1 MQRNNTIS
9 PQLYKSK
16 KPGFLSG
23 WAIDI
28 RKHTCIYLL
37 ALPVIAYYI
46 LFKYVPMYGVLIA
59 FQDYVPAKGMMDSTW
74 VGFKHFIN
82 FFQDPYFFRLLKN
95 TLLISVQSIIFG
107 FPAPII
113 FALLLNE
120 VRSSK
125 FKKVIQTTTY
135 LPHFIS
141 MMVICGMI
149 TTFTSRTGLF
159 NSIIAFFGGERSNL
173 LARPELFRPIYII
186 SDIWQGFG
194 WNSIVYLA
202 ALSAVDTEQ
211 YEAAEIDGASK
222 LKQIWHVTLPGI
234 LPTVVTMFILRL
246 GGLLSVGFEKI
257 ILLANDM
264 TYETADVIS
273 AYVYRR
279 GILGGEYSY
288 STAVGLFNSVV
299 NIIMVISA
307 NYVSRRVSET
317 SLW

>member
-1 MQRNNTIS
+1 MQE
-9 PQLYKSK
+9 SK
-16 KPGFLSG
+16 NVLPRLNKIKRTGFLSSWG
-23 WAIDI
+23 ADI

-46 LFKYVPMYGVLIA
+46 LFKYVPMYGALVA
-59 FQDYVPAKGMMDSTW
+59 FQDYVPAKGMMDSAW
-74 VGFKHFIN
+74 VGFKHFRN

-95 TLLISVQSIIFG
+95 TLMISVQSIIFG
-107 FPAPII
+107 FPAPVI

-149 TTFTSRTGLF
+149 TTFTSRTGLI

-186 SDIWQGFG
+186 SDIWQTMG
-194 WNSIVYLA
+194 WGSIVYLA

-211 YEAAEIDGASK
+211 YEAASIDGASK

-246 GGLLSVGFEKI
+246 GGLMSVGYEKI

-273 AYVYRR
+273 SYVYRR
-279 GILGGEYSY
+279 GIVGGEYSY
-288 STAVGLFNSVV
+288 STAIGLFNSVV
-299 NIIMVISA
+299 SIIIVISA
-307 NYVSRRVSET
+307 NYISRRVGET

>member
-1 MQRNNTIS
+1 MQGSNSIS
-9 PQLYKSK
+9 PQLNKSK
-16 KPGFLSG
+16 KPGFFSG

-28 RKHTCIYLL
+28 RKHICIYLL

-59 FQDYVPAKGMMDSTW
+59 FQDYVPAKGMMDSAW
-74 VGFKHFIN
+74 VGFKHFID
-82 FFQDPYFFRLLKN
+82 FFRDPYFFRLLKN

-113 FALLLNE
+113 FALMLNE
-120 VRSSK
+120 VRSAK

-141 MMVICGMI
+141 LMVVCGMI

-186 SDIWQGFG
+186 SDIWQTMG

-202 ALSAVDTEQ
+202 ALSGVDTEQ

-246 GGLLSVGFEKI
+246 GGFLSVGFEKI

-279 GILGGEYSY
+279 GIIGGEYSF

-299 NIIMVISA
+299 SVIMVISA
-307 NYVSRRVSET
+307 NHISKRVSET